1 LFDLGEKMGRKGVS
15 KRKKAKQKSA
25 PVLPGSNPSLNGRKL
40 ESQPEQVTE
49 KSKASSKDNKKK
61 R

>member
-1 LFDLGEKMGRKGVS
+1 MGRKGVS

-25 PVLPGSNPSLNGRKL
+25 PVPGSTPSLNGRKL
-40 ESQPEQVTE
+40 ESQPEPVTE
-49 KSKASSKDNKKK
+49 ISKASSKENKKK